1 VKRFILA
8 GALSILAA
16 SLVLAVASAQTPTII
31 VRHSSMFT
39 GVQPP
44 GRHAD
49 LGITVSEFAPGAR
62 NALHYQTATRYFTV
76 IEGELTITI
85 GTETKVY
92 SSGMSGVSPG
102 GRLTRFSNEHGTVR
116 AQLFIASLWPPQP
129 GGGPLAS
136 ALVLVEPLPELLP
149 RVIARGWLP
158 QIEVPTTGVNIQ
170 QVVQVWEPGARNA
183 PHTMNHPHLFI
194 ALEGE
199 NTTRYLDGGVERTVA
214 GQQGVMEPGRPG
226 IMENSGTTN
235 NVLLVAWVLTP
246 GISNTSPVSPAPAP
260 AVSPPSVGD
269 AGLAARNDGLAGPQ
283 LLASVAAATG
293 ILMIACVNAAR
304 RRAGR

>member
-1 VKRFILA
+1 MNRFILA

-16 SLVLAVASAQTPTII
+16 SLVVAVASAQTPRII
-31 VRHSSMFT
+31 VRHSSTFT

-49 LGITVSEFAPGAR
+49 IGITVSEFAPGAR
-62 NALHYQTATRYFTV
+62 NALHHQAATRYFTV

-85 GTETKVY
+85 GAETKVY

-102 GRLTRFSNEHGTVR
+102 GILTRFSNERGTVR

-129 GGGPLAS
+129 PGGPPAS
-136 ALVLVEPLPELLP
+136 TLVLVEPLPELLP
-149 RVIARGWLP
+149 RVIARGWLNGI
-158 QIEVPTTGVNIQ
+158 QVPTTGVNIM
-170 QVVQVWEPGARNA
+170 QVVQDWEPGARNA

-194 ALEGE
+194 SLEGE

-235 NVLLVAWVLTP
+235 NRLLVAWVLTP
-246 GISNTSPVSPAPAP
+246 GIPNTSPVTPTPAA
-260 AVSPPSVGD
+260 AVSPPSAGD
-269 AGLAARNDGLAGPQ
+269 AGLAARNDNAAGRQ
-283 LLASVAAATG
+283 LLVGVAAAAVV
-293 ILMIACVNAAR
+293 LLLVRAHAAR
-304 RRAGR
+304 RREGR